1 MLLPYALYGAKP
13 QSPAG
18 SIMITWKKLVNT
30 LNFGTDFIAKCV
42 GFFLKEK
49 YYLKTPQ
56 YDMWKYNENNF
67 QDTLTI
73 LLYIIF
79 LISTQYLGVVKFS
92 IADMLNFFKFLVVQY
107 G

>member
-1 MLLPYALYGAKP
+1 
-13 QSPAG
+13 
-18 SIMITWKKLVNT
+18 
-30 LNFGTDFIAKCV
+30 
-42 GFFLKEK
+42 
-49 YYLKTPQ
+49 
-56 YDMWKYNENNF
+56 MWRYNENNL

-92 IADMLNFFKFLVVQY
+92 IADMLNFLKKFLVVQH